1 MIWLSWRQLRASAA
15 ALYGALAV
23 VAVVVAIT
31 GLQLHRAFTAS
42 GITGC
47 TGDACESIINAF
59 LGRDLFLQTLL
70 SNVLLLLLPA
80 LTGVFWA
87 APLVAR
93 ELETGTFRLAWTQST
108 TRTRWLTAKLAVVGL
123 ASLVAVAV
131 LTALVTWWY
140 GPIDEVNSNQF
151 SPAVFG
157 ARDLVPVGYAA
168 FAFALG
174 VVAGVVTRRTL
185 TAMAVTVVGYV
196 GVRLSFAFWARPHL
210 LAPLTVVQP
219 LEDPTGTPQLL
230 GGGPGAAAG
239 KWILSQTVTDP
250 SGAATDTIRIAGDDP
265 CMATRTCLRGYHVTT
280 VYQPA
285 GRYWTFQWLE
295 TGIFVVAAVL
305 LIAVSYWWL
314 RRRLT

>member
-15 ALYGALAV
+15 ATYGALAV
-23 VAVVVAIT
+23 VAVVVAIS
-31 GLQLHRAFTAS
+31 GLQLHHAYTAS
-42 GITGC
+42 GIAGC
-47 TGDACESIINAF
+47 TGDSCDSIINAF
-59 LGRDLFLQTLL
+59 LARDPFLQTLL

-93 ELETGTFRLAWTQST
+93 ELDTGTYRLAWTQSI

-123 ASLVAVAV
+123 ASLVATGV

-140 GPIDEVNSNQF
+140 GPIDQVNGNQF

-157 ARDLVPVGYAA
+157 ARDLAPVGYAA

-174 VVAGVVTRRTL
+174 VAAGVLTRRTL
-185 TAMAVTVVGYV
+185 TAMAVTLVGYV
-196 GVRLSFAFWARPHL
+196 AVRLSFAFWIRPHL
-210 LAPLTVVQP
+210 LAPLTAVRPFDDRGDP
-219 LEDPTGTPQLL
+219 LLL

-239 KWILSQTVTDP
+239 RWLISQTVTDP
-250 SGAATDTIRIAGDDP
+250 SGAVVDTIRIGPADP
-265 CMATRTCLRGYHVTT
+265 CAATRTCLRGYHLTT

-295 TGIFVVAAVL
+295 TGIFVGLAAA
-305 LIAVSYWWL
+305 LIGLAYWWL
-314 RRRLT
+314 RRRLS

>member
-15 ALYGALAV
+15 VTYGALAV

-31 GLQLHRAFTAS
+31 GLPLHRAFTAS
-42 GITGC
+42 GIVGC

-59 LGRDLFLQTLL
+59 LARDTFLQTLL

-80 LTGVFWA
+80 LIGVFWA

-93 ELETGTFRLAWTQST
+93 ELDTGTYRLAWTQSV

-123 ASLVAVAV
+123 ASLVATGV

-140 GPIDEVNSNQF
+140 APIDQANSNQF

-174 VVAGVVTRRTL
+174 VLAGLVTRRML
-185 TAMAVTVVGYV
+185 TAMAITLVGYV
-196 GVRLSFAFWARPHL
+196 AVRMSFAFWIRPHL
-210 LAPLTVVQP
+210 VAPLRVTRA
-219 LEDPTGTPQLL
+219 LET
-230 GGGPGAAAG
+230 GGPPLFGPGPGTSAG
-239 KWILSQTVTDP
+239 KWLISETVTDP
-250 SGAATDTIRIAGDDP
+250 SGAVTNTIRIDP
-265 CMATRTCLRGYHVTT
+265 RTCPTGRCLSGYHVTT

-285 GRYWTFQWLE
+285 DRYWLFQWLE
-295 TGIFVVAAVL
+295 TGIFVGVAVL
-305 LIAVSYWWL
+305 LIAVSYWWI
-314 RRRLT
+314 RRRLS